1 MFWYIVL
8 TIVCIVFVACVFG
21 YLTYL
26 ILSAKG
32 YQKYFWIG
40 YVFGAIGMLFAIGM
54 PDLKKMRLLKEINN
68 NFENIKIVEK

>member
-1 MFWYIVL
+1 MILYIILAIICIAVV
-8 TIVCIVFVACVFG
+8 VCTFG

-32 YQKYFWIG
+32 YQKYFWVG

-68 NFENIKIVEK
+68 NFENIKIIEK